1 MGGIGATG
9 DESFKK
15 GAEPPMSP
23 PDWKPWAGTDRVAV
37 DFREVCRRTVE
48 NAAQVETGG
57 FRHAGTSITRYT
69 S

>member
-1 MGGIGATG
+1 
-9 DESFKK
+9 
-15 GAEPPMSP
+15 MSP

>member
-1 MGGIGATG
+1 MLVIRRAR
-9 DESFKK
+9 
-15 GAEPPMSP
+15 AEEN
-23 PDWKPWAGTDRVAV
+23 AGTDRVAV